1 MPCARPDHRKQVYR
15 ENDGGRQTHVL
26 SFVLAVILV
35 CVALGIVGWV
45 VHGLFWLFVIA
56 VILFLVTA
64 VGTGYRGGR
73 RSTRR
78 L

>member
-1 MPCARPDHRKQVYR
+1 MYR
-15 ENDGGRQTHVL
+15 DTNGGHHDVVL
-26 SFVLAVILV
+26 SFVLAVVLV
-35 CVALGIVGWV
+35 CVALGIIGWV

-64 VGTGYRGGR
+64 IGTGYRGGR
-73 RSTRR
+73 RSARR

>member
-1 MPCARPDHRKQVYR
+1 M
-15 ENDGGRQTHVL
+15 L

-35 CVALGIVGWV
+35 CIALGIIGWV
-45 VHGLFWLFVIA
+45 VHGLFWLFVIG

-64 VGTGYRGGR
+64 VATGYRGGR
-73 RSTRR
+73 RSTKR

>member
-1 MPCARPDHRKQVYR
+1 MYDEPS
-15 ENDGGRQTHVL
+15 GGHQTLVL
-26 SFVLAVILV
+26 SFVLAVILI
-35 CVALGIVGWV
+35 CVALGIIGWV

-64 VGTGYRGGR
+64 VGTDYRGGR
-73 RSTRR
+73 RSRRR

>member
-1 MPCARPDHRKQVYR
+1 M
-15 ENDGGRQTHVL
+15 L

-35 CVALGIVGWV
+35 CVALGIIGWV

-56 VILFLVTA
+56 VILFLATA
-64 VGTGYRGGR
+64 VATGYRGGR
-73 RSTRR
+73 HSARR

>member
-1 MPCARPDHRKQVYR
+1 M
-15 ENDGGRQTHVL
+15 L

-35 CVALGIVGWV
+35 CVALGIIGWV